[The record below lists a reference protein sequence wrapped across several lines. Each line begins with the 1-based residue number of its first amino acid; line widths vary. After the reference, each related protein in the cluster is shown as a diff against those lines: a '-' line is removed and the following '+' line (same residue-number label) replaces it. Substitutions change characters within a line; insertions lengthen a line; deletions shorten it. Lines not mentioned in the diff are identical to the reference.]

1 MPLQLAKTRQ
11 LVYPGNYEPVSKDE
25 WKDAVALAEA
35 VVSWAMKIIDAGP

>member
-1 MPLQLAKTRQ
+1 MEG
-11 LVYPGNYEPVSKDE
+11 YPGNYEPVSKDE